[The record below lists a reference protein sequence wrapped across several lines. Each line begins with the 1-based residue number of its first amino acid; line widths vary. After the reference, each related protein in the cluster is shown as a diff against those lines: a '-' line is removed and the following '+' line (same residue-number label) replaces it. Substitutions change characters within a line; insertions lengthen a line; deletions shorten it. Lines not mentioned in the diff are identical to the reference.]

1 MTRTTIRLLSGFACA
16 AAVAVGAATPLAG
29 QSAGAKNAPTVDIT
43 GLWDGAGGG
52 GPGTR
57 DLVAYMKSLGQE
69 VPFTPAAAERYKHVD
84 FATNPNGF
92 CLPPGPSRALTG
104 PSPFFIVQHRDVIS
118 ISFENHNIYRLIY
131 LDGRKHPED
140 IDEYP
145 TFMGHSIGHWEG
157 NTLVVDTAGINDRTW
172 LDSYGLEHSAKLRI
186 TERFEVLNP
195 STMKYTVTY
204 NDPEF
209 FTKPWSV
216 SLNLERLTDTRML
229 EYVCL
234 DNEKD
239 KENLVPTKRE
249 EFQ

>member
-1 MTRTTIRLLSGFACA
+1 MRNQVIRFIGAL
-16 AAVAVGAATPLAG
+16 GAATALAVACASTSLVA
-29 QSAGAKNAPTVDIT
+29 QAPAAAKTPDIT
-43 GLWDGAGGG
+43 GLWDGASGG

-57 DLVAYMKSLGQE
+57 DLVQYMKSLGQE

-84 FATNPNGF
+84 FAKNPNGF

-104 PSPFFIVQHRDVIS
+104 PSPFFIVQHPSVVS

-131 LDGRKHPED
+131 LDGRSHPED
-140 IDEYP
+140 LDDYP
-145 TFMGHSIGHWEG
+145 TFMGHSIGKWEG

-186 TERFEVLNP
+186 TERFEVKAPDLIR
-195 STMKYTVTY
+195 YTVTY

-216 SLNLERLTDTRML
+216 SLNLGRLTDTRML

-239 KENLVPTKRE
+239 KINLVPTKRE